1 MECEKLEVKQTFNAT
16 NTTPGSNPY
25 NADPLTKTPNSC
37 GAKITTSKD
46 LLYVNPNKIN
56 KELLINNNNNNKI
69 STISSSKPKTFKMP
83 TSSVLDRVRNFLPE
97 LASANQQLSD
107 ISPEEKENLNI
118 ENVDNDAKVIEM
130 NISMVDPDLLLS
142 DCDEDDDSDSDSEDE
157 KEVKT
162 IDEKVKTPLVI
173 EEVDT

>member
-1 MECEKLEVKQTFNAT
+1 M
-16 NTTPGSNPY
+16 G
-25 NADPLTKTPNSC
+25 
-37 GAKITTSKD
+37 
-46 LLYVNPNKIN
+46 NPNKIN
-56 KELLINNNNNNKI
+56 KELLINNNNNNNNNI
-69 STISSSKPKTFKMP
+69 STISSSKPKTFKTP

-142 DCDEDDDSDSDSEDE
+142 DCDDADSDSDSEDE
-157 KEVKT
+157 
-162 IDEKVKTPLVI
+162 
-173 EEVDT
+173 